1 MLCVEAALA
10 AIGALAPCAKRLFA
24 VWQGREHT
32 KVLLQLFKQQ
42 GDQQLLQQRQ
52 QAELYMLHPEQ
63 HLALLELFQQ
73 NKHELKEQYQFQTNR
88 LMQHL
93 SQTNRLCHAAAA

>member
-1 MLCVEAALA
+1 MRQAAV
-10 AIGALAPCAKRLFA
+10 A